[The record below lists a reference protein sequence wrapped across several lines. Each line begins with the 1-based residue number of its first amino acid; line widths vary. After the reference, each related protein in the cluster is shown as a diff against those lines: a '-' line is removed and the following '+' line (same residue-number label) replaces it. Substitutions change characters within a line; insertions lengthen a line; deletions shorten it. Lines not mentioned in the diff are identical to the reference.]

1 MENRQPI
8 PAEEEIEV
16 LKSALQKSVR
26 RGQAEKAMY
35 YADRLVRL
43 NPFSCWRRLRIIAV
57 EDVGTGAGVVAVE
70 ALYRHFVDQE
80 GEGTDKGEI
89 SWDGRRAAVDAA
101 RILAELPKDRRADE
115 FLELEA
121 SADAGNKMAKAY
133 LDSLATYDDWVFDK
147 HTTKGRK
154 MGRGEAYWIDV
165 SSQTTDKTGIY
176 ARWRK
181 KWEALMKTT
190 RSRRRMT

>member
-1 MENRQPI
+1 
-8 PAEEEIEV
+8 
-16 LKSALQKSVR
+16 
-26 RGQAEKAMY
+26 MY

-89 SWDGRRAAVDAA
+89 SWDGRRAAVEAA
-101 RILAELPKDRRADE
+101 RILAESPKDRRADE

-121 SADAGNKMAKAY
+121 SADAGNRMAKAY

-165 SSQTTDKTGIY
+165 SSQTTDKTEIY

-181 KWEALMKTT
+181 KWEALMRTT
-190 RSRRRMT
+190 KSRRRMT